1 MIIPYGKQS
10 IDKSDTK
17 AVVDVLNSEFL
28 TTGPKINEFE
38 KSFARFV
45 GAKYAIAVS
54 NGTAA
59 LHQACLAA
67 GLKNGDELI
76 TSPMTFAASAN
87 CALYCRAKPVFV
99 DIKENGLIDENLIEE
114 KITSRTK
121 IIIPVHLGGLP
132 CDLKRIKT
140 IAKKHKLIVI
150 EDACHALGSKYKNT
164 KIGDCKYSDMAIFS
178 FHPVKHITTGEG
190 GMITTNSKILYE
202 KLLLLR
208 SHGITKD
215 PTKFVNKCDDPWYCE
230 MQDLGFNY
238 RITDF
243 QCALGISQLKKVK
256 EFIKR
261 RIEIAKT
268 YDKEFINFSW
278 KAVDK
283 GTYSLSGYKMRTR
296 RQNHRGEVSLAFT
309 IEFPGGKTI
318 AYVTDGEPIQE
329 SVEFVRGVNLLLHE
343 HEPGSKEA
351 KSKKLEDHIRDGHV
365 TTEGAALIARE
376 AAVKRL
382 YLIHHNP
389 FLNNEK
395 LEKELTKIKP
405 IFKESKLAKDLEVIE
420 F

>member
-268 YDKEFINFSW
+268 YDKEFINNKNIEIIRTS
-278 KAVDK
+278 KDYK
-283 GTYSLSGYKMRTR
+283 NTYHLYIIKVKNGDVRSKLFNYLKENDIYCQVHYIPVYWHPYYQKLGYKKGICP
-296 RQNHRGEVSLAFT
+296 NA
-309 IEFPGGKTI
+309 
-318 AYVTDGEPIQE
+318 E
-329 SVEFVRGVNLLLHE
+329 SFYEKILSIPMYPDLRNVQQ
-343 HEPGSKEA
+343 
-351 KSKKLEDHIRDGHV
+351 KSV
-365 TTEGAALIARE
+365 
-376 AAVKRL
+376 
-382 YLIHHNP
+382 
-389 FLNNEK
+389 
-395 LEKELTKIKP
+395 IK
-405 IFKESKLAKDLEVIE
+405 VINDFYE
-420 F
+420 T

>member
-150 EDACHALGSKYKNT
+150 EDACHALGSLQIFRY
-164 KIGDCKYSDMAIFS
+164 GD
-178 FHPVKHITTGEG
+178 
-190 GMITTNSKILYE
+190 L
-202 KLLLLR
+202 
-208 SHGITKD
+208 
-215 PTKFVNKCDDPWYCE
+215 
-230 MQDLGFNY
+230 
-238 RITDF
+238 
-243 QCALGISQLKKVK
+243 
-256 EFIKR
+256 
-261 RIEIAKT
+261 
-268 YDKEFINFSW
+268 
-278 KAVDK
+278 
-283 GTYSLSGYKMRTR
+283 
-296 RQNHRGEVSLAFT
+296 
-309 IEFPGGKTI
+309 
-318 AYVTDGEPIQE
+318 
-329 SVEFVRGVNLLLHE
+329 
-343 HEPGSKEA
+343 
-351 KSKKLEDHIRDGHV
+351 
-365 TTEGAALIARE
+365 
-376 AAVKRL
+376 
-382 YLIHHNP
+382 
-389 FLNNEK
+389 
-395 LEKELTKIKP
+395 
-405 IFKESKLAKDLEVIE
+405 
-420 F
+420 